1 MLPIGE
7 IDGLLRDAEQGNS
20 AARDQL
26 FSTLYS
32 ELHRIAKRE
41 LNRHAPQA
49 IPLSA
54 TTLLHEVYA
63 DLAGRPHLAFT
74 DRGRFMAYV
83 SRAMRGFIIDRVRQ
97 GQSQKRGGE
106 FHFTQL
112 DTSVPDS
119 ASTGTE
125 LQKLSDALDELA
137 HKDAALAEVVDLK
150 FFCGLT
156 LGEIAALRQVSER
169 TLQRDWEKARLL
181 LFDSMKSPE

>member
-54 TTLLHEVYA
+54 TTPLHEVYA
-63 DLAGRPHLAFT
+63 DLAG
-74 DRGRFMAYV
+74 
-83 SRAMRGFIIDRVRQ
+83 
-97 GQSQKRGGE
+97 
-106 FHFTQL
+106 
-112 DTSVPDS
+112 
-119 ASTGTE
+119 
-125 LQKLSDALDELA
+125 
-137 HKDAALAEVVDLK
+137 
-150 FFCGLT
+150 
-156 LGEIAALRQVSER
+156 
-169 TLQRDWEKARLL
+169 
-181 LFDSMKSPE
+181 